1 MYKLAKIDL
10 HFITFIYIM
19 KLTWSGTPLIP
30 IFIFTPI
37 MGWFIPDIFM
47 LLIAG
52 LPILPLLETEAGVF
66 PNTSNKSLLAV
77 AELEEL
83 AAAGLNWEKSAKL
96 SLLESKE
103 KKKHFKSNNLKLE
116 IWNTTSTRK
125 KTFLNCCPSS
135 TDTCTCNKGT
145 SDETIYCNS

>member
-1 MYKLAKIDL
+1 MFKERYETAFRQNKYMYKLAKIDL
-10 HFITFIYIM
+10 HFITFINIM
-19 KLTWSGTPLIP
+19 KLTWFGTPLIP

-96 SLLESKE
+96 SLLELKE
-103 KKKHFKSNNLKLE
+103 KK
-116 IWNTTSTRK
+116 TT
-125 KTFLNCCPSS
+125 L
-135 TDTCTCNKGT
+135 
-145 SDETIYCNS
+145 

>member
-1 MYKLAKIDL
+1 
-10 HFITFIYIM
+10 
-19 KLTWSGTPLIP
+19 
-30 IFIFTPI
+30 

-83 AAAGLNWEKSAKL
+83 AAAGLN
-96 SLLESKE
+96 
-103 KKKHFKSNNLKLE
+103 
-116 IWNTTSTRK
+116 
-125 KTFLNCCPSS
+125 
-135 TDTCTCNKGT
+135 
-145 SDETIYCNS
+145 